1 MGLSMKS
8 VQNTHFSSQ
17 FHSLHKSI
25 LDIVSVMNRPQRDE
39 MLLKAAGLSL
49 ERALFSLLISIA
61 KFGPIG
67 IVDLADSVGRD
78 HTTVSRQVARLEEL
92 GLVERQTGKR
102 DRRVREAV
110 VTEKGRVTTDRID
123 AAREQLGRAIL
134 ADWSDEDLGQLVAL
148 LRRLADAMIDAPKIL
163 IPDSMPLSTGEL

>member
-1 MGLSMKS
+1 MKS

-17 FHSLHKSI
+17 FNSLHKSI
-25 LDIVSVMNRPQRDE
+25 LDIITVMNRPQRDE

-67 IVDLADSVGRD
+67 IVELADCAGRD

-92 GLVERQTGKR
+92 GLVVRQTGKR
-102 DRRVREAV
+102 DRRIREAV
-110 VTEKGRVTTDRID
+110 ITDKGRMVTDRID
-123 AAREQLGRAIL
+123 QTREHIGREIL
-134 ADWSDEDLGQLVAL
+134 ADWEDEDLGQLVVL
-148 LRRLADAMIDAPKIL
+148 LRRLADAMLDAPKTL
-163 IPDSMPLSTGEL
+163 KPDPADTQDEN

>member
-1 MGLSMKS
+1 MKS

-17 FHSLHKSI
+17 FNSLHRSI
-25 LDIVSVMNRPQRDE
+25 LDIIAVMNRPQRDE

-67 IVDLADSVGRD
+67 IVELADCVGRD

-92 GLVERQTGKR
+92 GLVVRQTGMR
-102 DRRVREAV
+102 DRRIREAV
-110 VTEKGRVTTDRID
+110 VTDKGRKLTDRID
-123 AAREQLGRAIL
+123 RAREQIGREIL
-134 ADWSDEDLGQLVAL
+134 ADWEDEDLRQLVVL
-148 LRRLADAMIDAPKIL
+148 MRRLADGMMDAPKL
-163 IPDSMPLSTGEL
+163 LKRDSTDAKDET